1 MMQMPLLLIS
11 LLLQTEERPDLTVNY
26 IMIAILLVIAAILAV
41 IVVRRRMRERDDD
54 WDV

>member
-1 MMQMPLLLIS
+1 MLHTPLMLTA
-11 LLLQTEERPDLTVNY
+11 LLLQSEERPDLTVNY
-26 IMIAILLVIAAILAV
+26 IMIAVLLVIAAILAV